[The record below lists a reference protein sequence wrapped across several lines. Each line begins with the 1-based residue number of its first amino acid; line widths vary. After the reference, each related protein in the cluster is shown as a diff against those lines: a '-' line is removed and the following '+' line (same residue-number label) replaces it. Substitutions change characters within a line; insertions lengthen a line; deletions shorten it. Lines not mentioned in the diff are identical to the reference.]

1 MYSTKP
7 APNYR
12 TTVQVHGPSNTVNG
26 FLGANTMAYL
36 GKTPGQFYS
45 LLPQDS
51 RQSGSGL
58 LRQKLEE
65 VVVNLAPTITMR
77 DSWCK
82 FQNGTQFRK
91 TLRYAGPSEGWVF
104 DVPGEYAPSGEQTLE
119 VKGLVQGQ
127 GSGGA
132 QVLINGTMWYSNYEP
147 KECLDQA
154 EFNKN
159 AVILAKEAVNVF
171 WAQESATITPEMAW
185 DILNN
190 QTIFNNII
198 NGIVQ
203 NQLIPLINGTVNA
216 TGSTAGQ
223 AQNFMKYWKISV

>member
-1 MYSTKP
+1 M
-7 APNYR
+7 
-12 TTVQVHGPSNTVNG
+12 
-26 FLGANTMAYL
+26 YL
-36 GKTPGQFYS
+36 GKTPGQFYN
-45 LLPQDS
+45 LLPQGS

-65 VVVNLAPTITMR
+65 VVVNLAPTITMQ

-119 VKGLVQGQ
+119 VKGVVQGH
-127 GSGGA
+127 GAGGA
-132 QVLINGTMWYSNYEP
+132 QVLINGSAWYSNYGP

-171 WAQESATITPEMAW
+171 WAQEGSTITPEMAW

-190 QTIFNNII
+190 QNIFNSII
-198 NGIVQ
+198 QGIVQ
-203 NQLIPLINGTVNA
+203 NQLVPLINGNMVP

-223 AQNFMKYWKISV
+223 AQNFMKYWEISV